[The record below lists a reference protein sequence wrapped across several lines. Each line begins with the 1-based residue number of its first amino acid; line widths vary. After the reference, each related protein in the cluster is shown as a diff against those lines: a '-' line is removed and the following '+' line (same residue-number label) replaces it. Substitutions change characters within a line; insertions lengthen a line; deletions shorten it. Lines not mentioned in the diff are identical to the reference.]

1 MFVTISRQY
10 AAGGSQVASLVAAGL
25 GWDVVDNEFLD
36 ALAERSGYS
45 REEVA
50 DLDERVPSF
59 FERFAQSTTLSFP
72 EYLATTPGA
81 LDEPGAEK
89 LARISRDL
97 VAELGRRDRMVMVG
111 RAAAAVLARESG
123 AIHVRVVAPREV
135 RIQTAIDRLGVAP
148 GDAESILDDTDR
160 NRDRYHR
167 EYYDRDWND
176 PENYHMVFNTELVGV
191 DRVAELVIAYARS
204 LGW

>member
-1 MFVTISRQY
+1 
-10 AAGGSQVASLVAAGL
+10 
-25 GWDVVDNEFLD
+25 
-36 ALAERSGYS
+36 
-45 REEVA
+45 
-50 DLDERVPSF
+50 
-59 FERFAQSTTLSFP
+59 
-72 EYLATTPGA
+72 
-81 LDEPGAEK
+81 
-89 LARISRDL
+89 
-97 VAELGRRDRMVMVG
+97 
-111 RAAAAVLARESG
+111 
-123 AIHVRVVAPREV
+123 VVAPREV

>member
-10 AAGGSQVASLVAAGL
+10 AAGGSKVASLVAEGL
-25 GWDVVDNEFLD
+25 SWDVVDNEFLD

-45 REEVA
+45 RQEVA
-50 DLDERVPSF
+50 DLEERVPSF
-59 FERFAQSTTLSFP
+59 FERFAQSTALSFP

-81 LDEPGAEK
+81 LEEPGAEK

-111 RAAAAVLARESG
+111 RAAAAVLARDSG
-123 AIHVRVVAPREV
+123 AIHVRVVASREQ
-135 RIQTAIDRLGVAP
+135 RIKTAIERLGVAP
-148 GDAESILDDTDR
+148 GDAAAILDETDR

-167 EYYDRDWND
+167 EYYDRDWSD
-176 PENYHMVFNTELVGV
+176 PENYHMVLNTELLGNEN
-191 DRVAELVIAYARS
+191 AASLVVSHARA